1 MGTLEFVI
9 GLEMVLFGPDKYD
22 AIYNRISCLIS
33 QKSGVTYIVS
43 HNYAKIR
50 IDLYDIEHWLCIML

>member
-9 GLEMVLFGPDKYD
+9 GLEMVLFGPDIYD

-43 HNYAKIR
+43 HTYAKIGV
-50 IDLYDIEHWLCIML
+50 DLYDTSQKNIDFA